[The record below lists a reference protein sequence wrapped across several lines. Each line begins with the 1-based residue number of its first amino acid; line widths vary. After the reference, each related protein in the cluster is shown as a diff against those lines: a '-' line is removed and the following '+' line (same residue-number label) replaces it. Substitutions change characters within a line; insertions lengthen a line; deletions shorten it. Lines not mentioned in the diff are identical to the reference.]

1 MKSAN
6 PFLYR
11 LEEYSSIQTN
21 ILDYQNEIEAIK
33 RDLESKVKMLLES
46 RINYKKSMELKSKEI
61 LATCTHTNADDTPS
75 IDKTHSD
82 ILTQIDDKLIKHSY
96 CSLCGAKFKT
106 GETNIDVIKKEV
118 IINNTV
124 DYMFDDEGDF
134 VETISF
140 DPNFDSNSFFNTTLD
155 LLPKPY

>member
-1 MKSAN
+1 MKPIN
-6 PFLYR
+6 PFLDR
-11 LEEYSSIQTN
+11 LVEYSSIQTN
-21 ILDYQNEIEAIK
+21 ILDYQNQIEAIK
-33 RDLESKVKMLLES
+33 RDLERKTKMLVDS
-46 RINYKKSMELKSKEI
+46 RTNYKKAMELKAKEL

-96 CSLCGAKFKT
+96 CSLCGAKVKT

-134 VETISF
+134 VDTMDF
-140 DPNFDSNSFFNTTLD
+140 DINFSNYKFIDGTKDYFG
-155 LLPKPY
+155 K